1 MSEKDN
7 KSNTLEKSKDEKF
20 IYFYCV
26 EGLSQVESFL
36 ASGWKDGKNN
46 NQRAYQVKKRLSQRI
61 EEETR
66 KQIEQSSNIAW
77 TKLKSLLNSKQD
89 TVALQ
94 SAKLILG
101 LNGYNEVSRQEI
113 STTIKQDTDEQL
125 ESQLQSILQQL
136 GIERPVEH

>member
-7 KSNTLEKSKDEKF
+7 KYNTLEKSKDEKF

-36 ASGWKDGKNN
+36 KAGWKNAKNN
-46 NQRAYQVKKRLSQRI
+46 NQRAYQVKKRLSKQI

-101 LNGYNEVSRQEI
+101 LNGYSEINKQEI
-113 STTIKQDTDEQL
+113 STTIKQSDDEL
-125 ESQLQSILQQL
+125 REELNHILQSMN
-136 GIERPVEH
+136 RPVEH

>member
-1 MSEKDN
+1 MNKKDN

-26 EGLSQVESFL
+26 EGLSQIDSFL
-36 ASGWKDGKNN
+36 KSGWTNNGKHL
-46 NQRAYQVKKRLSQRI
+46 NQKAYQVRKRLSKQI

-101 LNGYNEVSRQEI
+101 LNG
-113 STTIKQDTDEQL
+113 
-125 ESQLQSILQQL
+125 
-136 GIERPVEH
+136 

>member
-7 KSNTLEKSKDEKF
+7 KSSALEKSKDEKF

-26 EGLSQVESFL
+26 EGLSQIDSFL
-36 ASGWKDGKNN
+36 KSGWKDGKNN
-46 NQRAYQVKKRLSQRI
+46 NQRAYQVRTRLSQRI
-61 EEETR
+61 EQETR

-101 LNGYNEVSRQEI
+101 LNVYNEVNRQEI
-113 STTIKQDTDEQL
+113 STTIKQSDEEL
-125 ESQLQSILQQL
+125 ENQLQSILNQL
-136 GIERPVEH
+136 GINRPVEH

>member
-7 KSNTLEKSKDEKF
+7 KSSALEKSKDEKF

-26 EGLSQVESFL
+26 EGLSQIDSFL
-36 ASGWKDGKNN
+36 KSGWKDGKNN
-46 NQRAYQVKKRLSQRI
+46 NQRAYQVRTRLSQRI
-61 EEETR
+61 EQETR

-101 LNGYNEVSRQEI
+101 LIGYNEVNRQEI
-113 STTIKQDTDEQL
+113 STTIKQSDEEL
-125 ESQLQSILQQL
+125 ENQLQSILNQL
-136 GIERPVEH
+136 GINRPVEH

>member
-101 LNGYNEVSRQEI
+101 LNGYSEINRQQIE
-113 STTIKQDTDEQL
+113 TTIKQDSDEQL
-125 ESQLQSILQQL
+125 REELNHILQSMN
-136 GIERPVEH
+136 RPVEH

>member
-7 KSNTLEKSKDEKF
+7 KSSALEKSKDEKF

-26 EGLSQVESFL
+26 EGLSQIDSFL
-36 ASGWKDGKNN
+36 KSGWKDGKNN
-46 NQRAYQVKKRLSQRI
+46 NQRAYQVRTRLSQRI
-61 EEETR
+61 EQETR

-101 LNGYNEVSRQEI
+101 LNGYNEVNRQEI
-113 STTIKQDTDEQL
+113 STTIKQSDEEL
-125 ESQLQSILQQL
+125 ENQLQSILNQL
-136 GIERPVEH
+136 GINRPVEH